1 MSINILVVEDE
12 LSFQKIVK
20 QYFKDK
26 IKFGKYNFYF
36 ADNGKKALEI
46 VVKNNFIDLVIL
58 DIKMPK
64 IDGLKLLKLF
74 DYFNLK
80 MEIIII
86 SAYGDMNMVRQ
97 TMNLGASDFLSKPF
111 NMKTLAKAIK
121 DRSQK
126 ITAKNL
132 GYIEKRYIYKQ
143 QPTGEEKEYGPYL
156 YFRQRDEQKKL
167 NDIYLGKEEPWL
179 QKLIEMNEDNKS
191 Q

>member
-1 MSINILVVEDE
+1 MTINILVVEDE

-20 QYFKDK
+20 QYFKTQ
-26 IKFGKYNFYF
+26 IRSGKYNFYF
-36 ADNGKKALEI
+36 ADNGKQALET
-46 VVKNNFIDLVIL
+46 VVKNNSIDLVIL

-64 IDGLKLLKLF
+64 IDGLKLLTLLN
-74 DYFNLK
+74 YFNIQL
-80 MEIIII
+80 EIIII
-86 SAYGDMNMVRQ
+86 SAHGDMNIVRK
-97 TMNLGASDFLSKPF
+97 TMNLGASDFLPKPF
-111 NMKTLAKAIK
+111 KMTTLAKAIK

-126 ITAKNL
+126 ITARNS

-179 QKLIEMNEDNKS
+179 QKLIEMTEDNES
-191 Q
+191 E

>member
-12 LSFQKIVK
+12 ISFQKIVK
-20 QYFKDK
+20 QYFKEQ
-26 IKFGKYNFYF
+26 IKSGKYNFYF
-36 ADNGKKALEI
+36 TDNGKKALEI
-46 VVKNNFIDLVIL
+46 VVKNKFIDLIVL

-64 IDGLKLLKLF
+64 IDGLKLLKLL

-86 SAYGDMNMVRQ
+86 SAYGDMNTIRQ
-97 TMNLGASDFLSKPF
+97 TMNFGASDFLEKPF

-143 QPTGEEKEYGPYL
+143 QPTGEQKEYGPYL
-156 YFRQRDEQKKL
+156 YFRQRDDQKKL

-179 QKLIEMNEDNKS
+179 QKLIEMNEDHKS
-191 Q
+191 